1 MIQKSQKKYIPAI
14 GVLSLMLMTS
24 SCYHD
29 PYYHASY
36 YYGPPSSYHVVGTYY
51 PYDYY
56 YYPSVRVYFQYSS
69 GFYFY
74 ISNGRW
80 IRNRTLPPH
89 VRLNPSDRVFLRLK
103 SDKPYHSNRQHVEK
117 YRPHPKVKPTPSTD
131 RKERTS
137 HQKWYKEQQVYK
149 KQQEQKEKKSKDKRH
164 R

>member
-1 MIQKSQKKYIPAI
+1 VIQKSQKKYIPAI
-14 GVLSLMLMTS
+14 GVLGLMLMTS
-24 SCYHD
+24 SCFHD
-29 PYYHASY
+29 PYHHAPY
-36 YYGPPSSYHVVGTYY
+36 YYGPPAFHGGGTYY

-74 ISNGRW
+74 ISNGSW
-80 IRNRTLPPH
+80 VRNRALPSH
-89 VRLNPSDRVFLRLK
+89 IRLNPRDRVFLRLK
-103 SDKPYHSNRQHVEK
+103 SDKPYQSNRQHIEK
-117 YRPHPKVKPTPSTD
+117 YRPRPKVKPTPNTD

-149 KQQEQKEKKSKDKRH
+149 KQQEKKEKKSKDKRH